1 MLSGFS
7 TGSSPEGGADSPSG
21 TRRGQT
27 TMPRKSPHVFSCFE
41 SDQEWLQ
48 QYSDLGA
55 CRSHCLDLESELKRE
70 LSELER
76 TETLPRGQ
84 RKGSDYARQISDLQ
98 WNIAL
103 CRLEIIHSL
112 SELKLLIE
120 RLQIRL
126 DSFGDVD
133 LEDDF
138 LTTPEFDE
146 LVLLNNIC
154 ASCLL
159 LKESRTLFKRL
170 SAWNGIDLKAFDAS
184 ILAGRFKREIGAV
197 LDPAARKK
205 NLHP

>member
-1 MLSGFS
+1 MS
-7 TGSSPEGGADSPSG
+7 
-21 TRRGQT
+21 
-27 TMPRKSPHVFSCFE
+27 RKSPRVLSCFA

-48 QYSDLGA
+48 EYSDLGA
-55 CRSHCLDLESELKRE
+55 CRSHCLDLETELKRE

-84 RKGSDYARQISDLQ
+84 RKGSDYARQLSDLQ

-112 SELKLLIE
+112 SELKLLIDG
-120 RLQIRL
+120 LQTRL

-133 LEDDF
+133 LDDDF

-146 LVLLNNIC
+146 LVLLNNLS

-159 LKESRTLFKRL
+159 LKESRTLFQRL
-170 SAWNGIDLKAFDAS
+170 SAWNSIDLKALDES
-184 ILAGRFKREIGAV
+184 ILAGRFKREIRTV
-197 LDPAARKK
+197 LDPAARKQK